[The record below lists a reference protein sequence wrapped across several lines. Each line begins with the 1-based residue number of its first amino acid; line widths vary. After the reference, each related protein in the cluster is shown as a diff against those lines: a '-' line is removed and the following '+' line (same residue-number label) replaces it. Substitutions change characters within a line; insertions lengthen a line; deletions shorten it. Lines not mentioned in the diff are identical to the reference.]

1 MMRVVLADYV
11 GKKFS
16 AVENALRIICADG
29 RYSLALMDPGSP
41 ANIDARNTHRMNVY
55 VAEVV
60 TNIKF
65 G

>member
-16 AVENALRIICADG
+16 AVENAHHLR
-29 RYSLALMDPGSP
+29 RSSLALMEPGSP
-41 ANIDARNTHRMNVY
+41 ANVDGRNTHRMSVY
-55 VAEVV
+55 VDDSEVV